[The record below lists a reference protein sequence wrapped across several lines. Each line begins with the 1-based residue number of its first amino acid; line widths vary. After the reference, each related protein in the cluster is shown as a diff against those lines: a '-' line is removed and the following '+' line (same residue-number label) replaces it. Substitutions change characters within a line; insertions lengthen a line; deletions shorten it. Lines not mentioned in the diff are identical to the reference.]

1 MKPLRIVAFFC
12 VVGALPVSS
21 EASEL
26 TVGQAEFMNSCAQCH
41 GAAGKGDGV
50 IAGYLNT
57 TIPDLTQIQKAN
69 GGVFPVSQVYE
80 TIEGRSAVGAHGSTD
95 MPAWGLRYSRS
106 APKMLGLDYGPLDEE
121 AFIRSRILGLVEFI
135 SSIQE

>member
-1 MKPLRIVAFFC
+1 MKPLKFVTFLF
-12 VVGALPVSS
+12 VVSALPL
-21 EASEL
+21 ASQASDL
-26 TVGQAEFMNSCAQCH
+26 TMGQAEFMNSCAQCH
-41 GAAGKGDGV
+41 GPAGKGDGV

-57 TIPDLTQIQKAN
+57 AIPDLTQIQKAN
-69 GGVFPVSQVYE
+69 GGVFPVSQIYE
-80 TIEGRSAVGAHGSTD
+80 TIEGRSAAGAHGSTD

-106 APKMLGLDYGPLDEE
+106 APEMLGLYYGPQDQE